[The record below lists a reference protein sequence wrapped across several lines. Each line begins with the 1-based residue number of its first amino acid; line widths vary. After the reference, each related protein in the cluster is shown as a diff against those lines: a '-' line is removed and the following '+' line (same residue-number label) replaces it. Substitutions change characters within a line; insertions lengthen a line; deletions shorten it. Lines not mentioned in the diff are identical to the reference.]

1 MTVMKRT
8 FSTMLLA
15 AVACAAAVASGA
27 QQPDTSRPVVTAS
40 QFERWL
46 TELSN
51 WGRWGPDDELGAFNL
66 VTPARRAAAAA
77 LVTEGFTVSLASDA
91 QTRESL
97 DNPCPI
103 EWSMVRASRSSASD
117 TVAYPCIHGP
127 GTTHLDAFAHI
138 FFDGKMWNGYDVAN
152 VVTMEDGATKNSI
165 LNMMDGIVTRGVLYD
180 IPRLKGVPYLEP
192 GTRIYVEDLEAWEE
206 MTGVRVG
213 PGDAFL
219 VRWGRWARQD
229 DIGPFDTGR
238 EAAGLDNA
246 VIPWL
251 RERDVALGVGDPR
264 LHAAA
269 GRRPAPARPP
279 QLRLDDAGHPPAR
292 PRRLPGAERGGRR
305 TGPLGVHAD
314 HRAAS
319 DPERHRLASESDRDV
334 LARTLRSQKTG
345 VRRKLERLP
354 RRSER
359 LVTGSSCL
367 LPPGRIRASSPARR
381 RPDPGPGSG
390 LRPCRR
396 TSAPACL
403 RTSRSRRCSR
413 ASRS

>member
-1 MTVMKRT
+1 MTVLKRT

-138 FFDGKMWNGYDVAN
+138 FFDGKMWNGYDVAD

-165 LNMMDGIVTRGVLYD
+165 LNMKDGIVTRGVLYD

-192 GTRIYVEDLEAWEE
+192 GTRIYVEDLEAWEA
-206 MTGVRVG
+206 MAGVRVG

-251 RERDVALGVGDPR
+251 RERDVALAGWETPGYMPQPDGDLPR
-264 LHAAA
+264 LALHNFALTMLGIHLLDRADFQALSEAAA
-269 GRRPAPARPP
+269 ARGRWEFMLTIAP
-279 QLRLDDAGHPPAR
+279 
-292 PRRLPGAERGGRR
+292 LPIPNG
-305 TGPLGVHAD
+305 
-314 HRAAS
+314 
-319 DPERHRLASESDRDV
+319 
-334 LARTLRSQKTG
+334 
-345 VRRKLERLP
+345 
-354 RRSER
+354 
-359 LVTGSSCL
+359 TGS
-367 LPPGRIRASSPARR
+367 PVNPIAMF
-381 RPDPGPGSG
+381 
-390 LRPCRR
+390 
-396 TSAPACL
+396 
-403 RTSRSRRCSR
+403 
-413 ASRS
+413 